1 MENVVIMGPE
11 MEVENPVTAKLWKN
25 LGLFAE
31 PASLFHR
38 GEVSVLAVDESFREK
53 LSRHMSG

>member
-1 MENVVIMGPE
+1 VDNPMENVVIMGPE

-38 GEVSVLAVDESFREK
+38 GEV
-53 LSRHMSG
+53 